1 MSITKICLT
10 LIGIKGIFEIPLLN
24 KIQKKTFI
32 TMYDFDLNMTL
43 ISRRKNYFDLMNK
56 HCLDIFN

>member
-43 ISRRKNYFDLMNK
+43 ISRRKNYFDLMK
-56 HCLDIFN
+56 